1 MKVLDRKQILMELK
15 SVLIKHCSNFTMDI
29 QESNA
34 DYIIDLI
41 DYILTN
47 NIMLDIE
54 ILNQLMEEIAVTS
67 IYEENPQLLST
78 LYIFKQLKEDMEE
91 CQSKKNQM

>member
-1 MKVLDRKQILMELK
+1 MELK
-15 SVLIKHCSNFTMDI
+15 SVLIKHCSNYNLQV

-47 NIMLDIE
+47 QFMLDVE

-67 IYEENPQLLST
+67 LYEQNPQLLST
-78 LYIFKQLKEDMEE
+78 LYVLKQLKEDMEE
-91 CQSKKNQM
+91 CQSKKK